1 MNTLDLKN
9 RLAVLATMHH
19 KEKVIAPLLA
29 EQAGIEVI
37 VPPGLDTDQ
46 FGTFTREIKRRETQV
61 KTALLKAKYALE
73 LTGETLAIASEG
85 SFFPDPILP
94 FSLCDREIVL
104 LYEPLNNLEI
114 RGEYLS
120 REVNHQGKTV
130 TSLEQALQFAEKVG
144 FPEQG
149 LVVMTHAQTTLPQ
162 EMSKGIRVLDH
173 LIEAIRHTLRS
184 HGGIAYLETDLRAMH
199 NPKRQIAIALATQD
213 LIRKLHQYCPQCQFP
228 GFDVTQ
234 TRSGLRCGLCGLPTT
249 MTQSYI
255 YQCQRCHYQEEKP
268 SETPVADPTYCPY
281 CNP

>member
-1 MNTLDLKN
+1 MNPIDFQN

-29 EQAGIEVI
+29 EQVGIKLR
-37 VPPGLDTDQ
+37 VPSGLDTDQ
-46 FGTFTREIKRRETQV
+46 FGTFTREIKRRDTQL

-104 LYEPLNNLEI
+104 LYDAQNNLEI

-130 TSLEQALQFAEKVG
+130 TSLEQALQFAQQVS

-149 LVVMTHAQTTLPQ
+149 LVVMTHSQATAPQ
-162 EMSKGIRVLDH
+162 AMIKGIRELAH
-173 LIEAIRHTLRS
+173 LTEAIQQTFRHNS
-184 HGGIAYLETDLRAMH
+184 GSAYLETDLRAMH
-199 NPKRQIAIALATQD
+199 NPKRQVAIALATQD
-213 LIRKLHQYCPQCQFP
+213 LIKKLQQYCPQCQVP
-228 GFDVTQ
+228 GFDITS
-234 TRSGLRCGLCGLPTT
+234 TRSGLHCDLCGLPTT
-249 MTQSYI
+249 LTQAYL
-255 YQCQRCHYQEEKP
+255 YQCQCCQYQEEQLAEP
-268 SETPVADPTYCPY
+268 QVADPTYCSY